1 MDANFEFEDE
11 REPCGISREASLFLL
26 VTALV
31 VSCATHILLMYACSD
46 CAFAPLRGEVRDTRR
61 WTKELPVMQ
70 VRKMDGDPL
79 LLEKA
84 ERPRPAAAPDAE
96 KQEERVERLSSAEKS
111 AVAPEMPAAAAAVA
125 AALAEP
131 APDPAKPQPAE
142 WAPRQEIAAIEAP
155 TVPDDLAALPRLVV
169 PKVERVRGAA
179 DITPAYDLMSAPKS
193 AAAAGGSG
201 VVRPASLAAAADAA
215 AEAAPAPL
223 PAALPDARSVSAFSD
238 PFGGVKAPTA
248 ARELSAAERAR
259 AEDRAEKA
267 AESLAA
273 EKKPTP
279 PAPTSMLVDEKA
291 VAKRR
296 EAVRAL
302 RDDTTA
308 QGRAFHENVALGLG
322 AWIDPANPGRKYFRV
337 AVSSRAEKPLP
348 VISKDMV
355 FLMDASGSI
364 ANDRLKACRKAVS
377 TALRL
382 LNTGDRFNVVAFRD
396 KFSYAFPETAW
407 MEVSK
412 EAFEK
417 ADAWMARL
425 TAHGQTDVFRT
436 LRGVLAMPRV
446 PSRPVVALVITDGEA
461 TSGMTRSAEIIS
473 KFSELNGGLVSI
485 FMYGVKGNANA
496 YLMDMLTRCNRGTWA
511 RHEGLRW
518 SAADG
523 IPALAMKF
531 QRPVLSDVSVIVS
544 ASSRAETY
552 PQLVSNL
559 CEDEPIEIYGCC
571 PADQDELVFSLRGL
585 NGAMVF
591 ENMFRLPFAK
601 AETLGPEVKTAW
613 AQRRLYALVA
623 AYTARPDPRL
633 LKDLRAFA
641 AAYQI
646 QVPYEREMR

>member
-1 MDANFEFEDE
+1 MDANLEFEDE
-11 REPCGISREASLFLL
+11 KETSGISREASLFLL
-26 VTALV
+26 ITALV
-31 VSCATHILLMYACSD
+31 VSCAAHVLLMYACSD
-46 CAFAPLRGEVRDTRR
+46 CAFAPLRGEIRDTRR

-70 VRKMDGDPL
+70 VQKMDGDPL
-79 LLEKA
+79 LLERA
-84 ERPRPAAAPDAE
+84 ELPRPAAAPDNE
-96 KQEERVERLSSAEKS
+96 QQEARVERLASAEKS
-111 AVAPEMPAAAAAVA
+111 AVAPEMPAAAVA
-125 AALAEP
+125 ATLAEP
-131 APDPAKPQPAE
+131 APEPAKAAPAE
-142 WAPRQEIAAIEAP
+142 WKPRQEIAAIEAP

-169 PKVERVRGAA
+169 PKVARVKGAA
-179 DITPAYDLMSAPKS
+179 DITPAYDLMSAPKLAGD
-193 AAAAGGSG
+193 AAVGGRG
-201 VVRPASLAAAADAA
+201 VVRSASLAAAAVAA

-223 PAALPDARSVSAFSD
+223 PAALPDARSVAAFSD
-238 PFGGVKAPTA
+238 PFGEVKKPTA
-248 ARELSAAERAR
+248 ARELSAAEQAR
-259 AEDRAEKA
+259 AEDRAAKA
-267 AESLAA
+267 AGRLAA

-279 PAPTSMLVDEKA
+279 PAPTSMLVDEK
-291 VAKRR
+291 VVEAKR

-308 QGRAFHENVALGLG
+308 QGRAFHENVALALG
-322 AWIDPANPGRKYFRV
+322 AWTDPADPGRKYFRV
-337 AVSSRAEKPLP
+337 VVSSRAEKPLP
-348 VISKDMV
+348 VVSKDMV
-355 FLMDASGSI
+355 FLLDASGSI

-382 LNTGDRFNVVAFRD
+382 LNTGDRFNVIAFRD

-436 LRGVLAMPRV
+436 LRGVLAMPRD
-446 PSRPVVALVITDGEA
+446 PARPVVALVITDGEA

-473 KFSELNGGLVSI
+473 KFSALNGGLISI

-496 YLMDMLTRCNRGTWA
+496 YLMDMLTRCNRGAWA

-518 SAADG
+518 SAAAG
-523 IPALAMKF
+523 IPALALKF
-531 QRPVLSDVSVIVS
+531 QRPVLADISVLFS

-552 PQLVSNL
+552 PQLVTNL
-559 CEDEPIEIYGCC
+559 CEDEPIEIFGVC
-571 PADQDELVFSLRGL
+571 PADQKDLVFSLRGL

-601 AETLGPEVKTAW
+601 AEKMDAEVKTAW

-623 AYTARPDPRL
+623 AYTARPDARL
-633 LKDLRAFA
+633 LKELRAFA
-641 AAYQI
+641 DAYRI
-646 QVPYEREMR
+646 PIPYEREMR